1 MVIVRKTATSPSPDL
16 GPVDASTGRKRGHGV
31 PPGDEP
37 ASKTSLLVGNQMQEP
52 AANQPERSL
61 ARVRLS
67 PLKSAEVLP
76 IRSVVQS
83 LENYRLRAPD
93 GLPVANAQ
101 GLRVIKDRLYA
112 DIAPGEI
119 VLVRQTGTTGE
130 YRATLTSELTAS
142 GPALA
147 YDPRNR
153 IWKLQGVYSS
163 PDKGDVIDFDID
175 IDELIRGFSNDS
187 RQKKRAHDGND
198 DSIERETL
206 MAVTLVAR
214 GLTQFPPRQ
223 AELIR
228 SELRVVESVFSDA
241 SQVIGMKLPDAD
253 SVYENFFGADHR
265 TIAAQFADSV
275 ARGLALSREYQGTWG
290 GDKFIG
296 VDVDNQSSAWM
307 YKKDF
312 HGRFFI
318 NRKFMKRGMLSVSL
332 GHEMLHTNRVDRF
345 KAIGPNAADFFYLHD
360 NLQTLLDSDSR
371 IVYDVSERSVSDAIM
386 RGGLTVDYM
395 KATSDY
401 HDSFLFG
408 VSDYLGIVDDVEL
421 DEAVGLFNANSQLRA
436 HMAANNA
443 DSIFFAAKSLQAWY
457 RSKIEYVRLDSL
469 IDD

>member
-1 MVIVRKTATSPSPDL
+1 MVIVRKTATSSSPGL
-16 GPVDASTGRKRGHGV
+16 GPGDASTGRKRGRGV
-31 PPGDEP
+31 LPGDGP
-37 ASKTSLLVGNQMQEP
+37 ARKTSHFDDNQVQEP
-52 AANQPERSL
+52 AANQPESL

-83 LENYRLRAPD
+83 LDDYRLKAPAS
-93 GLPVANAQ
+93 LPAANAQ

-119 VLVRQTGTTGE
+119 VLVRRTGTAGE
-130 YRATLTSELTAS
+130 FRATLTSELTAS

-147 YDPRNR
+147 YDPQNR
-153 IWKLQGVYSS
+153 LWKLEGAQSP
-163 PDKGDVIDFDID
+163 PDKGDVIDID

-187 RQKKRAHDGND
+187 PQKNRAHDGND
-198 DSIERETL
+198 DSIERDTL
-206 MAVTLVAR
+206 MDVTLVAR
-214 GLTQFPPRQ
+214 GLTHFSPRQ

-228 SELRVVESVFSDA
+228 SELRVVETVFADA
-241 SQVIGMKLPDAD
+241 NDVIAMKLPDAD
-253 SVYENFFGADHR
+253 TVYENFFGADHR

-275 ARGLALSREYQGTWG
+275 SRGLALSREYQGVWG

-296 VDVDNQSSAWM
+296 VNVDNQSSAWM
-307 YKKDF
+307 YKRDF

-360 NLQTLLDSDSR
+360 NLQTLLDSAPQ
-371 IVYDVSERSVSDAIM
+371 IVYDISERSVSDAIM
-386 RGGLTVDYM
+386 RGGLTVEYM
-395 KATSDY
+395 QATSDY

-408 VSDYLGIVDDVEL
+408 VSDYLGIADDVEL

-457 RSKIEYVRLDSL
+457 RSKIEYMRLDSL
-469 IDD
+469 IDE

>member
-1 MVIVRKTATSPSPDL
+1 MVIVRKTATSPSPGL
-16 GPVDASTGRKRGHGV
+16 GPVDASAGRKRGCGV
-31 PPGDEP
+31 LPGDGP
-37 ASKTSLLVGNQMQEP
+37 ARKASHLEDNQVQEP
-52 AANQPERSL
+52 AAQQPELSL
-61 ARVRLS
+61 ARIRLS

-83 LENYRLRAPD
+83 LEDYRLRAPAS
-93 GLPVANAQ
+93 LPAANAQ

-119 VLVRQTGTTGE
+119 VLVRQTATTGE
-130 YRATLTSELTAS
+130 YRATLASELTAS
-142 GPALA
+142 GPALV
-147 YDPRNR
+147 YEPQNR
-153 IWKLQGVYSS
+153 IWKLQGAQSS
-163 PDKGDVIDFDID
+163 PDKGDVIDID

-187 RQKKRAHDGND
+187 PQKHRAHDGND
-198 DSIERETL
+198 DSIERDTL
-206 MAVTLVAR
+206 MDVNLVAR
-214 GLTQFPPRQ
+214 GLTQFSPRQ

-228 SELRVVESVFSDA
+228 SELRVVETVFSDA
-241 SQVIGMKLPDAD
+241 CDVIGMKLPDAD
-253 SVYENFFGADHR
+253 KVYENFFGADHR
-265 TIAAQFADSV
+265 IIAAQFADSV
-275 ARGLALSREYQGTWG
+275 SRGLALSREYQGVWG

-360 NLQTLLDSDSR
+360 NLQTLLVSDSR
-371 IVYDVSERSVSDAIM
+371 MAYDVSERSVSDAIM

-408 VSDYLGIVDDVEL
+408 VSDYLGRVDDVEL
-421 DEAVGLFNANSQLRA
+421 DEAVELFNANSQLRA

-443 DSIFFAAKSLQAWY
+443 DSIFFAAKSLQTWY
-457 RSKIEYVRLDSL
+457 RSKIEYERLDSL
-469 IDD
+469 IDG

>member
-1 MVIVRKTATSPSPDL
+1 MVIVRKTAASSSPGL
-16 GPVDASTGRKRGHGV
+16 KPVDASSGRKRGRGV
-31 PPGDEP
+31 LPGDGP
-37 ASKTSLLVGNQMQEP
+37 ASKTSLLDDNQVQER
-52 AANQPERSL
+52 AANQPELSL

-67 PLKSAEVLP
+67 PSKSAEVLP
-76 IRSVVQS
+76 VRSVAQS
-83 LENYRLRAPD
+83 LENYRLRAPAS
-93 GLPVANAQ
+93 LPAANAQ
-101 GLRVIKDRLYA
+101 GLRAFKDRLYA

-119 VLVRQTGTTGE
+119 VLVRQTATTGE

-147 YDPRNR
+147 YDPQNR
-153 IWKLQGVYSS
+153 IWKLEGAQSS
-163 PDKGDVIDFDID
+163 PDKGEVIDID

-187 RQKKRAHDGND
+187 TQKKRAHDGSD
-198 DSIERETL
+198 DLIERDTL
-206 MAVTLVAR
+206 TDVILVAR
-214 GLTQFPPRQ
+214 GLTRFSPMQ

-228 SELRVVESVFSDA
+228 SELRVVETVFSDA
-241 SQVIGMKLPDAD
+241 SDIIGMKLPDAD
-253 SVYENFFGADHR
+253 TVYESFFGADHR
-265 TIAAQFADSV
+265 IIAAQFADSV
-275 ARGLALSREYQGTWG
+275 SRGLALSREYQGVWG
-290 GDKFIG
+290 GDKFIE

-307 YKKDF
+307 YKRDF

-318 NRKFMKRGMLSVSL
+318 NRKFMSRGMLSVSL

-345 KAIGPNAADFFYLHD
+345 KTIGPNAADFFYLHD
-360 NLQTLLDSDSR
+360 NLQNLLVSDSR
-371 IVYDVSERSVSDAIM
+371 IAYDVSERSVSDAIM

-421 DEAVGLFNANSQLRA
+421 NEAVGLFNANSQLRA

-443 DSIFFAAKSLQAWY
+443 DSIFFAAQSLQTWY
-457 RSKIEYVRLDSL
+457 RSKTEYVRLDSL